1 MIDVSFTRCSK
12 LPTPVPTEFG
22 GVLRHWLYLVLA
34 IGMEATGTTC
44 MKLSEGF
51 SRVTPSVLVFVFY
64 VISFAL
70 FIFALKRIDLSVAYA
85 IWAGMGV
92 LLIGVVGI
100 LYFKEPVS
108 ALKII
113 STLLIIGG
121 VIGLYSSGV
130 GHQA

>member
-1 MIDVSFTRCSK
+1 M
-12 LPTPVPTEFG
+12 
-22 GVLRHWLYLVLA
+22 HWLYLVLA
-34 IGMEATGTTC
+34 IGMEAAGTTC

-64 VISFAL
+64 GISFAL
-70 FIFALKRIDLSVAYA
+70 FIFALKRIDLGVAYA

-108 ALKII
+108 ALKIV

-121 VIGLYSSGV
+121 VIGLYNSGV
-130 GHQA
+130 GHQV